1 MKKFI
6 VIDYINQLSWFNETE
21 EEVIESMGYDS
32 EEDVFEEVLS
42 KVYGEYEVIEIN
54 DGGDLRWLTDD
65 ED

>member
-6 VIDYINQLSWFNETE
+6 VIDYTNQISWFNETE
-21 EEVIESMGYDS
+21 DEVIESMGYNS

>member
-6 VIDYINQLSWFNETE
+6 VIDYTNQLSWFNETE
-21 EEVIESMGYDS
+21 DEVIESMGYNS